1 VQAARVKVR
10 NGDADVLQRP
20 TRSRVVNRMM
30 LASSDGTVRYDD
42 ADIRPMA
49 VALGVGSEPLVGV
62 MNSSASCGFEWFTF
76 VH

>member
-1 VQAARVKVR
+1 MGTQMFCSVPP
-10 NGDADVLQRP
+10 DP
-20 TRSRVVNRMM
+20 
-30 LASSDGTVRYDD
+30 ASSTVRYDD

>member
-1 VQAARVKVR
+1 
-10 NGDADVLQRP
+10 
-20 TRSRVVNRMM
+20 MM